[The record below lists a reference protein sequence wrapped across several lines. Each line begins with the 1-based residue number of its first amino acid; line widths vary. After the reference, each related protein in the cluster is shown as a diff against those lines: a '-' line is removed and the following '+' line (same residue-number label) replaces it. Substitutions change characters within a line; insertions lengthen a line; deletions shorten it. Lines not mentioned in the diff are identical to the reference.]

1 MSKRPTLAP
10 VHSTAALDMALRMRC
25 WPISSAFCAR
35 LCQQIAI
42 DSSDEHVADEF
53 SQLASEFMEVAE
65 QIEGGYGFGVPRH
78 RLH

>member
-10 VHSTAALDMALRMRC
+10 VHPTAALDMALRMR
-25 WPISSAFCAR
+25 AHAR